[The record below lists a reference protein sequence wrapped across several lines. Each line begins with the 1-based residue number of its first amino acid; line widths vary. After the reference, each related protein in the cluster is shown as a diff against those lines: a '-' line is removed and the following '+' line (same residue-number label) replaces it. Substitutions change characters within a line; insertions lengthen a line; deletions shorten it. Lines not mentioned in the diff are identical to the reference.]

1 MPIFYKYIEFYSTTH
16 FSDVQIDILLSKS
29 FFMSHIHHTK
39 LISNM
44 KIDIVIIGT
53 IIQAELA
60 NELQEQYIKNPP
72 KRMTSE

>member
-1 MPIFYKYIEFYSTTH
+1 MSNFTVQLAF
-16 FSDVQIDILLSKS
+16 FNVQIDILLPKS

-39 LISNM
+39 LIS
-44 KIDIVIIGT
+44 DIKKDVVIIGT
-53 IIQAELA
+53 VIQAEFA

>member
-1 MPIFYKYIEFYSTTH
+1 
-16 FSDVQIDILLSKS
+16 
-29 FFMSHIHHTK
+29 MSHIHHTK